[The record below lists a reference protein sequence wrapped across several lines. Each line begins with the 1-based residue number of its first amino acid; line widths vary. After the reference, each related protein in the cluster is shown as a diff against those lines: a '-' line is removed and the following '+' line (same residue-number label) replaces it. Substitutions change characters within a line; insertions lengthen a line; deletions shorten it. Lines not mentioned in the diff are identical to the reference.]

1 MYDEYGNLIIPHNYG
16 RIHFSRV
23 EITQILISVA
33 ALTAAFT
40 IVLMGGVF
48 GDIGAYTTLDWIFAL
63 GVSAVVS
70 VTGFLLHE
78 LAHKFVAQHYGA
90 WAEFRMYPT
99 GLLFAV
105 IFAFLGFLF
114 AAPGAVY
121 IQGRINRKQNGL
133 ISIAGPATN
142 IVFGTVF
149 IALWL
154 LFPNLGIWSFAFNLI
169 GVLIPLPGRFQP
181 DTAGT
186 FGRKEGLQMEP
197 GGLGRGRDR
206 YGHPSADRLGLH
218 LDPQRSRQG

>member
-33 ALTAAFT
+33 ALTVAFT

-48 GDIGAYTTLDWIFAL
+48 GDIGAYTTLDWIFAI

-133 ISIAGPATN
+133 ISIAGPTTN

-169 GVLIPLPGRFQP
+169 GVLSLFLAGFNLIPLGPL
-181 DTAGT
+181 D
-186 FGRKEGLQMEP
+186 GRKVFKWNPVVWAVAVIATAIPLLIGW
-197 GGLGRGRDR
+197 GFI
-206 YGHPSADRLGLH
+206 
-218 LDPQRSRQG
+218 

>member
-1 MYDEYGNLIIPHNYG
+1 MYDEYGNLIIPRNYG
-16 RIHFSRV
+16 RIHFSKV

-48 GDIGAYTTLDWIFAL
+48 GDIGKYTTLDWIFAL

-105 IFAFLGFLF
+105 VFAFLGFLF

-133 ISIAGPATN
+133 ISIAGPVTN
-142 IVFGTVF
+142 IAFGTIF
-149 IALWL
+149 IGLWL
-154 LFPNLGIWSFAFNLI
+154 IFPDMGIWSFAFNLI
-169 GVLIPLPGRFQP
+169 GVLSLFLAGFNLIPLGPLDGKKVLYWNPVAWFVAVIA
-181 DTAGT
+181 TAVPLLIGW
-186 FGRKEGLQMEP
+186 GVI
-197 GGLGRGRDR
+197 
-206 YGHPSADRLGLH
+206 
-218 LDPQRSRQG
+218 

>member
-16 RIHFSRV
+16 RIHFSKV

-33 ALTAAFT
+33 ALTVAFT

-99 GLLFAV
+99 GLIFAV

-133 ISIAGPATN
+133 ISIAGPTTN

-169 GVLIPLPGRFQP
+169 GVLSLFLAGFNLIPLGPL
-181 DTAGT
+181 D
-186 FGRKEGLQMEP
+186 GRKVFKWNPVVWAVAVIATAIPLLIGW
-197 GGLGRGRDR
+197 GFI
-206 YGHPSADRLGLH
+206 
-218 LDPQRSRQG
+218 

>member
-1 MYDEYGNLIIPHNYG
+1 VQWTVEMYDEYGNLIIPHNYG
-16 RIHFSRV
+16 RIHFSKV
-23 EITQILISVA
+23 EITQILISVV

-40 IVLMGGVF
+40 IVLLGGVF
-48 GDIGAYTTLDWIFAL
+48 GDIGKYTALDWVFAL

-78 LAHKFVAQHYGA
+78 LAHKFVAQYYGA

-105 IFAFLGFLF
+105 VFAFLGFLF

-142 IVFGTVF
+142 IVFGTIF

-154 LFPNLGIWSFAFNLI
+154 LFPDLGIWSFAFNLI
-169 GVLIPLPGRFQP
+169 GVLSLFLAGFNLIPLGPLDGKKVFQWNP
-181 DTAGT
+181 VAWAVAVIATGIPLLI
-186 FGRKEGLQMEP
+186 GWGII
-197 GGLGRGRDR
+197 
-206 YGHPSADRLGLH
+206 
-218 LDPQRSRQG
+218 

>member
-16 RIHFSRV
+16 RIHFSKV

-33 ALTAAFT
+33 ALTVAFT

-48 GDIGAYTTLDWIFAL
+48 GDIGAYTTLDWIFAI

-133 ISIAGPATN
+133 ISIAGPTTN

-154 LFPNLGIWSFAFNLI
+154 LFQNMGIWSFAFNLI
-169 GVLIPLPGRFQP
+169 GVLSLFLAGFNLIPLGPL
-181 DTAGT
+181 D
-186 FGRKEGLQMEP
+186 GRKVFQWNPVVWAVAVIATAIPLLIGW
-197 GGLGRGRDR
+197 GFI
-206 YGHPSADRLGLH
+206 
-218 LDPQRSRQG
+218 

>member
-16 RIHFSRV
+16 RIHFSKV

-33 ALTAAFT
+33 ALTVAFT

-48 GDIGAYTTLDWIFAL
+48 GDIGAYTTLDWIFAI

-99 GLLFAV
+99 GLIFAV

-133 ISIAGPATN
+133 ISIAGPTTN
-142 IVFGTVF
+142 IVFGPVF

-169 GVLIPLPGRFQP
+169 GVLSLFLAGFNLIPLGPL
-181 DTAGT
+181 D
-186 FGRKEGLQMEP
+186 GRKVFKWNPVVWAVAVIATTIPLLIGW
-197 GGLGRGRDR
+197 GFI
-206 YGHPSADRLGLH
+206 
-218 LDPQRSRQG
+218 